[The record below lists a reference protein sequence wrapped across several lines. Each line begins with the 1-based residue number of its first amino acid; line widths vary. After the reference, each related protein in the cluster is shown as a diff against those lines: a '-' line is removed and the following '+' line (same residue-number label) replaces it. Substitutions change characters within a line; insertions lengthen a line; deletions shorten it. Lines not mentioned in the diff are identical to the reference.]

1 MAMRSVRN
9 AGCELT
15 SHQKISRKVV
25 KNTGNII
32 GYFTETELG
41 TLAICMNQSRF
52 QSREVSSRSISN
64 VWMRKTG
71 IFFRDSCWYGRLQMI
86 WWVEDNQYQESSV
99 QHLLKKHVSMQ
110 LANVSGHKNWR
121 CKVTGKMLV
130 SNPGLPPEKWFSFQT
145 NKQTKIDE
153 NPPQSG
159 PKKSTFEKTARIWR
173 LTPDVRGHEWIIP
186 LDRLCL
192 VGFPGNCLVKGV
204 TMSMVGHLTLFWWKR

>member
-1 MAMRSVRN
+1 M
-9 AGCELT
+9 
-15 SHQKISRKVV
+15 

-52 QSREVSSRSISN
+52 QSREVEAFPMSG
-64 VWMRKTG
+64 WEKTG

-110 LANVSGHKNWR
+110 WANVSGHKNWR
-121 CKVTGKMLV
+121 CKVGDKMLV
-130 SNPGLPPEKWFSFQT
+130 SNPGLPQKIVQT

-153 NPPQSG
+153 NSPQSG

-173 LTPDVRGHEWIIP
+173 LTLDVRGHEWIIP
-186 LDRLCL
+186 FR
-192 VGFPGNCLVKGV
+192 
-204 TMSMVGHLTLFWWKR
+204 HTLFGRISSKLLS